1 MSVFSEYKKN
11 MMDAAH
17 NDRIRLALSRGIASY
32 RSNVNTALEKFP
44 HSVQLAEE
52 VLQIKTQSIID
63 MEKLAQQACEVIES
77 NKGKAYIA
85 KTAEDAL
92 ELIGRL
98 TGTGKLIVKAKSMT
112 SEEIHLREYLE
123 EKGNE
128 VYETDLGEFII
139 QKLNSN
145 PMHILSPAI
154 HVPKED
160 VAELF
165 SNITGE

>member
-1 MSVFSEYKKN
+1 VSVFSEYKKN
-11 MMDAAH
+11 MMGAAH

-52 VLQIKTQSIID
+52 VRQIKAQSIID

-92 ELIGRL
+92 ELIGKL
-98 TGTGKLIVKAKSMT
+98 TGTG
-112 SEEIHLREYLE
+112 
-123 EKGNE
+123 
-128 VYETDLGEFII
+128 
-139 QKLNSN
+139 
-145 PMHILSPAI
+145 
-154 HVPKED
+154 
-160 VAELF
+160 
-165 SNITGE
+165 